1 MGFNKENYARI
12 KQEYDGKYLRAQ
24 EAARLRR
31 AEIHAKLPEVAKI
44 DAELSATGARIFEA
58 SLRGDKAALDTINA
72 ENAKLNEKR
81 GQIMVSAGYPAD
93 YTEIKYECAA
103 CGDSYQDSIVDPEKY
118 SQLPPSQSG
127 EVMHFFDDAAF
138 IGDSVALKLQHY
150 QAEYGSFGSATFFTT
165 VSYSVNHAVN
175 NTLFLIYQGREMT
188 PEDALAACGAKKVF
202 IQLGMND
209 IALVGI
215 DKTIENWGVM
225 LGRIREK
232 NPDIEVYIQS
242 GTPIYIGGEKGGL
255 NNPNMDRYNER
266 LKVFAEE
273 NGCHY
278 IDIATVMKNEQG
290 GLKAEF
296 SLDKY
301 VHVNY
306 TACDAWAMVLKEY
319 VGE

>member
-1 MGFNKENYARI
+1 MRKIILTVLCLAMLALAACGGESGQTVTI
-12 KQEYDGKYLRAQ
+12 TT
-24 EAARLRR
+24 EAT
-31 AEIHAKLPEVAKI
+31 EHVHAYTETEVPATCT
-44 DAELSATGARIFEA
+44 ETGAKEFTCIC
-58 SLRGDKAALDTINA
+58 GDSYSQELPAL
-72 ENAKLNEKR
+72 
-81 GQIMVSAGYPAD
+81 GHS
-93 YTEIKYECAA
+93 YTETVVAPTWEDNGYTEHKCAA
-103 CGDSYQDSIVDPEKY
+103 CGDSYQDNFVDCEKY
-118 SQLPPSQSG
+118 SELPPSQSG

-138 IGDSVALKLQHY
+138 IGDSVALKLQHF
-150 QAEYGSFGSATFFTT
+150 QAEYGTFGTATFFTT

-215 DKTIENWGVM
+215 DGTIANWGVM

-255 NNPNMDRYNER
+255 NNTNMDRYNER

-273 NGCHY
+273 NGCHF

-296 SLDKY
+296 SLDHY

-306 TACDAWAMVLKEY
+306 TACDAWAQVLKEY

>member
-1 MGFNKENYARI
+1 MKKKICFMVLCLTLLCLCACG
-12 KQEYDGKYLRAQ
+12 G
-24 EAARLRR
+24 
-31 AEIHAKLPEVAKI
+31 EVA
-44 DAELSATGARIFEA
+44 ETTPTTEATEHVHVYEETVTEA
-58 SLRGDKAALDTINA
+58 SCT
-72 ENAKLNEKR
+72 
-81 GQIMVSAGYPAD
+81 VSGVK
-93 YTEIKYECAA
+93 ERRCA
-103 CGDSYQDSIVDPEKY
+103 CGDIVSEEIPALGHSYTETVVPPTWDDAGYTEHKCANCGDTYRDAEVDPEKY

-150 QAEYGSFGSATFFTT
+150 QAEYGTFGNATFFTT

-175 NTLFLIYQGREMT
+175 DTLFLIYRGKEMT

-215 DKTIENWGVM
+215 DGTIRNWGVM
-225 LGRIREK
+225 LTRIREK
-232 NPDIEVYIQS
+232 NPDIEIYIQS

-255 NNPNMDRYNER
+255 NNQNMDRYNER

-273 NGCHY
+273 NNCHY
-278 IDIATVMKNEQG
+278 IDIATVMKNERG

-296 SLDKY
+296 SLDNY

-306 TACDAWAMVLKEY
+306 TACDAWALVLKEY

>member
-1 MGFNKENYARI
+1 MKKTISVLAM
-12 KQEYDGKYLRAQ
+12 AM
-24 EAARLRR
+24 
-31 AEIHAKLPEVAKI
+31 
-44 DAELSATGARIFEA
+44 
-58 SLRGDKAALDTINA
+58 ALLT
-72 ENAKLNEKR
+72 L
-81 GQIMVSAGYPAD
+81 
-93 YTEIKYECAA
+93 AA
-103 CGDSYQDSIVDPEKY
+103 CGADAVDTTPSTTVTEHVHVYVETVKQATCTEAGFKESLCACGEGTSEELPALGHSYTETVVAPTWDEGGYTEHKCSVCGDAYQDNAADPEKY

-273 NGCHY
+273 NNCHY

-296 SLDKY
+296 SLDHY

>member
-1 MGFNKENYARI
+1 MKKTISVLAMAMALLTLAACGADAVDTTPSTTATEHVHAYVETVKEATCT
-12 KQEYDGKYLRAQ
+12 EGG
-24 EAARLRR
+24 
-31 AEIHAKLPEVAKI
+31 AKEFL
-44 DAELSATGARIFEA
+44 
-58 SLRGDKAALDTINA
+58 
-72 ENAKLNEKR
+72 
-81 GQIMVSAGYPAD
+81 
-93 YTEIKYECAA
+93 CA
-103 CGDSYQDSIVDPEKY
+103 CGDSYSEEIPALGHSYTETVVAPTWDDGGYTEHKCSACGDTYRDNDVDPEKY

-273 NGCHY
+273 NNCHY

-296 SLDKY
+296 SLDHY

-306 TACDAWAMVLKEY
+306 TACDAWALVLKEY